1 MRAVNVLDQLGEFIV
16 GNCLLIVFEYAPFR
30 FAPKDAEIVCRLQ
43 RRRKEQQNK

>member
-1 MRAVNVLDQLGEFIV
+1 VRAVNILDQLAKFIL

-30 FAPKDAEIVCRLQ
+30 FAPKDAEIVRGLQ

>member
-1 MRAVNVLDQLGEFIV
+1 MRAVNALDQPAKFIL
-16 GNCLLIVFEYAPFR
+16 GNCFLIVFEYAPFR